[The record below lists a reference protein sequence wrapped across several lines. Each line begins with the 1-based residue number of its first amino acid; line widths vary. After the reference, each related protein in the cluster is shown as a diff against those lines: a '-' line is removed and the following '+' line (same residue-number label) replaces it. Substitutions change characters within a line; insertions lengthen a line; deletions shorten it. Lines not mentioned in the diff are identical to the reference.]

1 MSNDTPIQLVTTP
14 SAVRVIVTY
23 TAKVP
28 AMQYSQLEASTMM
41 IIDLPPDTTPENA
54 TQTAT
59 SAWRDLHE
67 GYGDQFADIV
77 NQSMNADGWSKI
89 NELQNP
95 AKSFATAVKT
105 IWATI
110 GARLGGAK

>member
-28 AMQYSQLEASTMM
+28 AMQYSQLEAST
-41 IIDLPPDTTPENA
+41 I
-54 TQTAT
+54 
-59 SAWRDLHE
+59 
-67 GYGDQFADIV
+67 
-77 NQSMNADGWSKI
+77 
-89 NELQNP
+89 
-95 AKSFATAVKT
+95 KSFATAVKT